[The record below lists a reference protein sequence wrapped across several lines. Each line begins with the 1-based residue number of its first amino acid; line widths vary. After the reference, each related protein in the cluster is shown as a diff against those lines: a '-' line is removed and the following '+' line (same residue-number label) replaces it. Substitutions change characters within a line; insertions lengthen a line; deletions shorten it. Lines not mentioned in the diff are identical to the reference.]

1 MCVYMCACACVRAR
15 VACCNIFEFATTHTH
30 NSNTDHCKVARG
42 MEWHGN
48 MLTCEPLKQE
58 FLKVVLYATTATVNV
73 KTESSK

>member
-1 MCVYMCACACVRAR
+1 MCVCVCACVRAR
-15 VACCNIFEFATTHTH
+15 VACCSIFEFATTHTH
-30 NSNTDHCKVARG
+30 NSNTDHCKVAHG

-58 FLKVVLYATTATVNV
+58 FLKVVLYATTATANV